1 MSSVAAAYSQVPARS
16 KYLVARGAA
25 LEYVAAAGVTL
36 TSIIIGPTVPDV
48 LDVAGSS
55 PATVGD
61 LYKDKGKRITVVESD
76 GTPVATFALVRRHV
90 TGVLEDDVD
99 AIDVLVR
106 VWDATTPSN
115 VLVAAGPA

>member
-1 MSSVAAAYSQVPARS
+1 MSSVAAAYSQVPVRS

-25 LEYVAAAGVTL
+25 VEFVAAAGVTL
-36 TSIIIGPTVPDV
+36 TSVIVGPTVADV

-61 LYKDKGKRITVVESD
+61 LYKDKGKRITVVEAD

-99 AIDVLVR
+99 ATDVLVR
-106 VWDATTPSN
+106 VWDATAPSN

>member
-36 TSIIIGPTVPDV
+36 TSVIIGPTVADV

-61 LYKDKGKRITVVESD
+61 LYRDKGKRITVVESD

>member
-1 MSSVAAAYSQVPARS
+1 MSSVAAAYSQVPVRS

-25 LEYVAAAGVTL
+25 VEYAAVAGVTL
-36 TSIIIGPTVPDV
+36 TSVIVGPTVADV
-48 LDVAGSS
+48 LTVAGVS

-61 LYKDKGKRITVVESD
+61 LYKDKGKRITVVEAD

-90 TGVLEDDVD
+90 TGALEDDVD
-99 AIDVLVR
+99 SSDVLVR
-106 VWDATTPSN
+106 VWDATAPSN